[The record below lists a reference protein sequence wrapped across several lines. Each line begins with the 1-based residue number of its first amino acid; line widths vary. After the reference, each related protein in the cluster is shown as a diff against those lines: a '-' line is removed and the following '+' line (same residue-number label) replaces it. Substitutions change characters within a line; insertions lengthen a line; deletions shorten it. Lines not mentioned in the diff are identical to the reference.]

1 MRVVRRPEAS
11 RKLVIGVR
19 ILSISAALILAS
31 LLLML
36 HDVNPFD
43 FYSGL
48 LFNVFGSRVGVT
60 ESVVRMIPLL
70 LISSGL
76 SLSFRAGFWNIGAEG
91 QLLAGAMLGYLIA
104 SSFGEAPSFLLI
116 PSLFIAGYLAGAAW
130 GIIPAL
136 LKAKYNVNDVLSTL
150 MLYYILYWVFQHLIH
165 GPWKAVETV
174 GGLTYG
180 GFAHTK
186 VLPANS
192 QLPVIAGTRVHWP
205 TLLIALISTFLT
217 YFILRRTTW
226 GFELRAFGWN
236 PDASRAAG
244 ISGEKVLL
252 LAAFIS
258 GGLSGVAGIGEL
270 CGVQKRFTPGFLS
283 GYGFS
288 AIITAW
294 LSGNNPVNLLISNF
308 LYGGL
313 LVGGSYAMISYKLP
327 LGFINMF
334 NGLMLLSVLAGEFL
348 IRYELR
354 RG

>member
-1 MRVVRRPEAS
+1 M
-11 RKLVIGVR
+11 KLVKRVEISKKLVVGVR
-19 ILSISAALILAS
+19 LLSIIIAFSLAS
-31 LLLML
+31 LFLLL
-36 HDVNPFD
+36 HGVNPID
-43 FYSGL
+43 FYARL
-48 LFNVFGSRVGVT
+48 LLNVFGTKVGVT

-76 SLSFRAGFWNIGAEG
+76 ALSFRAGFWNVGAEG
-91 QLLAGAMLGYLIA
+91 QLLAGAMLGYLVA
-104 SSFGEAPSFLLI
+104 STFGDSPSYVLI
-116 PSLFIAGYLAGAAW
+116 PLLFIVGYLAGAVW
-130 GIIPAL
+130 GVIPAF
-136 LKAKYNVNDVLSTL
+136 LKAKLNVNDVLSTL
-150 MLYYILYWVFQHLIH
+150 MLYYVLYWVFQHMIH

-180 GFAHTK
+180 GFAHTQ
-186 VLPANS
+186 VLPENS
-192 QLPVIAGTRVHWP
+192 QLPVLTGTRVHWP
-205 TLLIALISTFLT
+205 TLLIALTSTILVHLL
-217 YFILRRTTW
+217 LRRTTL
-226 GFELRAFGWN
+226 GFEIRAFGGN

-244 ISGEKVLL
+244 ISGTKVLL
-252 LAAFIS
+252 LVASVS

-270 CGVQKRFTPGFLS
+270 CGIQKRFTPEFLS

-327 LGFINMF
+327 IGFINMF
-334 NGLMLLSVLAGEFL
+334 NGLILLSVLIGEFL

-354 RG
+354 RD

>member
-1 MRVVRRPEAS
+1 M
-11 RKLVIGVR
+11 KLVKRVGISRRLLVGVR
-19 ILSISAALILAS
+19 ILSIVIAFALAS
-31 LLLML
+31 LLLLL
-36 HDVNPFD
+36 HEVNPVD
-43 FYSGL
+43 FYVSL
-48 LFNVFGSRVGVT
+48 LFNVFGTRVGVA

-76 SLSFRAGFWNIGAEG
+76 ALSFRAGFWNIGAEG
-91 QLLAGAMLGYLIA
+91 QLLAGAMIGYLIA
-104 SSFGEAPSFLLI
+104 SNFGDSPSYVLI
-116 PSLFIAGYLAGAAW
+116 PSLFIFGYLAGAAW

-136 LKAKYNVNDVLSTL
+136 LKAKLNVNDVISTL
-150 MLYYILYWVFQHLIH
+150 MLYYILHWIFQHMIH

-180 GFAHTK
+180 GFAHTQ
-186 VLPANS
+186 VLPENS
-192 QLPVIAGTRVHWP
+192 QLPVIPGTRVHWP
-205 TLLIALISTFLT
+205 TLMIALASAILL
-217 YFILRRTTW
+217 YLLLRRTTW
-226 GFELRAFGWN
+226 GFEIRALGGN

-244 ISGEKVLL
+244 ISRVKVLL
-252 LAAFIS
+252 LVALIS
-258 GGLSGVAGIGEL
+258 GGLSGTAGIGEL
-270 CGVQKRFTPGFLS
+270 CGIQKRFTPGFLS

-294 LSGNNPVNLLISNF
+294 LSGSNPVNLIISNF

-334 NGLMLLSVLAGEFL
+334 NGLILLSVLAGEFL
-348 IRYELR
+348 MRYELR